1 MREQTQSTPNRAILG
16 LLRLLA
22 DALVATIAGLIG
34 FVLSVAT
41 PLLPVVQT
49 TAMLDW
55 PQRGQ
60 LGSVTAR

>member
-1 MREQTQSTPNRAILG
+1 MREQTQKHPKSGDFGAFASARGTRW
-16 LLRLLA
+16 
-22 DALVATIAGLIG
+22 VATIAGLIG

-55 PQRGQ
+55 PQRGNW
-60 LGSVTAR
+60 AA